1 MPPHD
6 RLFKTILR
14 AFFADLLCL
23 ATPGVAARAFLAKI
37 AFLDKELLTGAGRR
51 EADLLARV
59 PLRSG
64 GSLLVH
70 VEVEARARARMPRRL
85 RTYASRI
92 QASYDD
98 QVLSLVLYIRGGES
112 GVCWQELD
120 GEVNTP
126 EVTRFRYVAF
136 GLAGCRAEDY
146 LSRPEPLAWAL
157 AAVMDPGS
165 RSRIDLRL
173 ACLQRIGAAKL
184 SVERRG
190 LLADFVDAYL
200 PLTPEEEEE
209 YKIAVGG
216 KPKEARAMFM
226 TWSERTRAEGFREG
240 KKEGAKETLRKV
252 LLRQLRRRFG
262 PLPEPVKQQIEEM
275 TSVPRLNG
283 LLERVLTASSLQE
296 LGLLR
301 SS

>member
-14 AFFADLLCL
+14 AFFADLLRL
-23 ATPGVAARAFLAKI
+23 AAPAVARQALLAKI
-37 AFLDKELLTGAGRR
+37 AFLDKELLTGADRR

-70 VEVEARARARMPRRL
+70 VEVEARARPRMPRRL

-92 QASYDD
+92 QASYDG
-98 QVLSLVLYIRGGES
+98 QVLSLVLYIRGGEP

-120 GEVNTP
+120 GEVRAP
-126 EVTRFRYVAF
+126 EVTSFRYVAF
-136 GLAGCRAEDY
+136 GLAGCRAAEY
-146 LSRPEPLAWAL
+146 LARPEPLAWGL
-157 AAVMDPGS
+157 AAVMDPGPL
-165 RSRIDLRL
+165 SRIELRL
-173 ACLQRIGAAKL
+173 ACLQRIGGAKL

-216 KPKEARAMFM
+216 KPKETRAMFM
-226 TWSERTRAEGFREG
+226 TWSERLRAEGVREG
-240 KKEGAKETLRKV
+240 RREALKGV
-252 LLRQLRRRFG
+252 LLRLLEKRFG
-262 PLPEPVKQQIEEM
+262 SVPQKALQKIESLK
-275 TSVPRLNG
+275 SVPRLTE
-283 LLERVLTASSLQE
+283 LCEQVLTASSLKE

-301 SS
+301 

>member
-14 AFFADLLCL
+14 AFFADLLRLVAPAVARQALL
-23 ATPGVAARAFLAKI
+23 ARIT
-37 AFLDKELLTGAGRR
+37 FLDKELLAGTGRR

-70 VEVEARARARMPRRL
+70 VEVEARARRPMPRRL

-92 QASYDD
+92 QASYDG
-98 QVLSLVLYIRGGES
+98 QVLSLVLYIQGGKP

-120 GEVNTP
+120 GEVRAP
-126 EVTRFRYVAF
+126 EVTHFRYVTF

-146 LSRPEPLAWAL
+146 LDRPEPLAWAL
-157 AAVMDPGS
+157 AAVMDPGPLS
-165 RSRIDLRL
+165 RPELRL
-173 ACLQRIGAAKL
+173 ACLHRIGGAKL
-184 SVERRG
+184 PAERRG
-190 LLADFVDAYL
+190 LLEDFVDAYL
-200 PLTPEEEEE
+200 PLTQEEERE
-209 YKIAVGG
+209 YKMMDGG
-216 KPKEARAMFM
+216 KEAKVMFM

-240 KKEGAKETLRKV
+240 KKEGARETLRKV
-252 LLRQLRRRFG
+252 LLRQLRCRFG
-262 PLPEPVKQQIEEM
+262 PLPEPVKRQIDEI

-296 LGLLR
+296 LGLIH
-301 SS
+301 